1 MMKRFVLAA
10 AVMAVS
16 ATASAAAT
24 ISFSDTVAIQP
35 TDWSETA
42 SVSQFDPSLGT
53 LTSVRVTLFGE
64 VEGNAAAESLDGSP
78 SEVTLDVEARI
89 TATGAGLPA
98 ALGVVAPVAS
108 VVETFTAFDG
118 VVDFDGGSG
127 ATFLGLTSDD
137 SVVNIFND
145 AATLAFFTGLGTADI
160 DLTGEGLSSGS
171 GAGTLL
177 TQFSTSAGATL
188 TVEYTFDE
196 DGGLTPVPLPAGAP
210 LLLGALAGLHLL
222 RRRRG

>member
-1 MMKRFVLAA
+1 MMKRLALAA
-10 AVMAVS
+10 AVMAAS

-24 ISFSDTVAIQP
+24 ISFSDTVVVQS

-42 SVSQFDPSLGT
+42 SVGKFDPSLGT
-53 LTSVRVTLFGE
+53 LTSVRFTLFGE
-64 VEGNAAAESLDGSP
+64 VEGSATAESLDGSP
-78 SEVTLDVEARI
+78 SEVTLDVQARI

-98 ALGVVAPVAS
+98 ALGVVTPVAS

-118 VVDFDGGSG
+118 VIDSDGGSG

-137 SVVNIFND
+137 SVVNVFND

-171 GAGTLL
+171 GAENLI
-177 TQFSTSAGATL
+177 TQFSTSAGSTI

-210 LLLGALAGLHLL
+210 LLLGALAALHLL